1 MKRTFFNSFLGIL
14 FLTIVSS
21 SCSSN
26 LDFNQVNDLQLE
38 PAYIANLAHF
48 DIPAKE
54 FVAGGIE
61 QSVVYAVPTV
71 DVFNDAFFRDNLV
84 RADFAFKINNTINR
98 AYTLD
103 ITLLD
108 ANNVPLY
115 VMHFDVPAYTGT
127 ENIVEKTEIFE
138 NIKLN
143 LLKRTIKMAF
153 VLNMKPGPL
162 LDENSSGSL
171 KLDSGVTA
179 YFVVR

>member
-1 MKRTFFNSFLGIL
+1 MKYTVFNTLLGML

-61 QSVVYAVPTV
+61 QSVIYAVPTV
-71 DVFNDAFFRDNLV
+71 DVFNNAFFRDNLV
-84 RADFAFKINNTINR
+84 RADFDFKINNTINR

-108 ANNVPLY
+108 INNLHV
-115 VMHFDVPAYTGT
+115 FA
-127 ENIVEKTEIFE
+127 
-138 NIKLN
+138 
-143 LLKRTIKMAF
+143 
-153 VLNMKPGPL
+153 
-162 LDENSSGSL
+162 
-171 KLDSGVTA
+171 
-179 YFVVR
+179 VRW